1 MPGGIPRLALF
12 MYVIPRLR
20 INWDLTFLQLLSSN
34 PIGVVIESKVYFF
47 AYPYSKGIIDASA
60 PPIPVLKKD
69 LRENFDD
76 DVINIC
82 LGKILTIEFPNT
94 NQDLFHYH

>member
-1 MPGGIPRLALF
+1 MPCLI
-12 MYVIPRLR
+12 
-20 INWDLTFLQLLSSN
+20 INSDLTFLQLLSSN
-34 PIGVVIESKVYFF
+34 PSGDVMDSKAFF
-47 AYPYSKGIIDASA
+47 FEYPYSKGIIDESA
-60 PPIPVLKKD
+60 PAIPVLKKD